1 MSSGAAE
8 HAAATTSLARWVSI
22 VAHPFVTTLVMVGA
36 VELRQGWGAAA
47 RAVVTVA
54 LLAFLPLA
62 VLMRRQVRSGAWTN
76 VDASHPHERPVL
88 FLVGGAGLLALLGYL
103 AVAHPGSSMVRGA
116 MGALA
121 MVALCAAVTPWIKVS
136 LHMAAASLATA
147 VLLSRG
153 IAAGWLLALVL
164 PLLAWARVALGRHR
178 WIEVALGFLA
188 GGITGFILAWMP

>member
-1 MSSGAAE
+1 M
-8 HAAATTSLARWVSI
+8 TSLARWVSI

-36 VELRQGWGAAA
+36 TELHRGWGAAA
-47 RAVVTVA
+47 RSVMLVA

-103 AVAHPGSSMVRGA
+103 AVAHPDSPLLRGA
-116 MGALA
+116 VGALV

-153 IAAGWLLALVL
+153 LPAGCLLALVL

-188 GGITGFILAWMP
+188 GSTTGFILARMP

>member
-1 MSSGAAE
+1 
-8 HAAATTSLARWVSI
+8 
-22 VAHPFVTTLVMVGA
+22 MVGST
-36 VELRQGWGAAA
+36 ELDRGWGAAA
-47 RAVVTVA
+47 RSVTTVA
-54 LLAFLPLA
+54 VLALLPIA

-103 AVAHPGSSMVRGA
+103 AAVHPGSPMLRGA
-116 MGALA
+116 MGTLA
-121 MVALCAAVTPWIKVS
+121 MVAVCAAVTPWIKVS

-153 IAAGWLLALVL
+153 LPAGWLLALVL

-178 WIEVALGFLA
+178 WTEVALGFLA
-188 GGITGFILAWMP
+188 GAITGVILARIP

>member
-1 MSSGAAE
+1 
-8 HAAATTSLARWVSI
+8 VSI
-22 VAHPFVTTLVMVGA
+22 AAHPFVTTLVMVGA
-36 VELRQGWGAAA
+36 TELHRGWAVAA
-47 RAVVTVA
+47 RSVTTVA
-54 LLAFLPLA
+54 LLAFLPIA

-103 AVAHPGSSMVRGA
+103 AAVHPGSPMLRGA

-121 MVALCAAVTPWIKVS
+121 MVAVCAAVTPWIKVS

-153 IAAGWLLALVL
+153 MPAGWMLALVL
-164 PLLAWARVALGRHR
+164 PLLAWARVALGRHG

-188 GGITGFILAWMP
+188 GTITGVVLTQLP

>member
-1 MSSGAAE
+1 M
-8 HAAATTSLARWVSI
+8 TSLARWVSI
-22 VAHPFVTTLVMVGA
+22 LAHPFVTTLVMVGA
-36 VELRQGWGAAA
+36 VELDRGWGAAA
-47 RAVVTVA
+47 RSVVTVA

-76 VDASHPHERPVL
+76 VDASHPHERPVM

-103 AVAHPGSSMVRGA
+103 AAAHPDSPLLRGA

-121 MVALCAAVTPWIKVS
+121 MVALCAAITPWIKVS

-153 IAAGWLLALVL
+153 LPAGWLLAFVL
-164 PLLAWARVALGRHR
+164 PLLAWARVALGRHA
-178 WIEVALGFLA
+178 WAEVALGFLA
-188 GGITGFILAWMP
+188 GSITGVLLGLLP

>member
-1 MSSGAAE
+1 M
-8 HAAATTSLARWVSI
+8 TSLARWVSI

-36 VELRQGWGAAA
+36 IELHRGWAAAA
-47 RAVVTVA
+47 RSVTMVA

-103 AVAHPGSSMVRGA
+103 AVAHPDSPLLRGA
-116 MGALA
+116 MGALV
-121 MVALCAAVTPWIKVS
+121 MVAICAAVTPWVKVS

-153 IAAGWLLALVL
+153 LPAGWLLAAVL

-188 GGITGFILAWMP
+188 GSVTGVILARMP